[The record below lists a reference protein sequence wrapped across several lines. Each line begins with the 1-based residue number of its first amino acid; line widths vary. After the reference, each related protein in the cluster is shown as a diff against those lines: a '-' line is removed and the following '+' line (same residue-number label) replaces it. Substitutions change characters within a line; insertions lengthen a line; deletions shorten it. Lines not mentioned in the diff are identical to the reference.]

1 MSRRL
6 GQAAKMASSFESELR
21 ATEVGA
27 EKLSAFERLLQKYD
41 IAHDFS
47 PSVSPE
53 QVSNLLSRVAS
64 DTQI

>member
-1 MSRRL
+1 
-6 GQAAKMASSFESELR
+6 MASSFEAEPR

-53 QVSNLLSRVAS
+53 QVA
-64 DTQI
+64 TY